1 MKIVILAAGIG
12 SRLGNPLPKPLT
24 TLKSGKTIMQ
34 QQVENLTS
42 YFSIDDINIV
52 VGFKKDLI
60 MESFPDITYIYNQN
74 FDQTNTSKSL
84 LKALKKN
91 HRESVLWLNGDVVF
105 DSEILK
111 ELIPN
116 IVADKSFVCVNN
128 SKVADEEVKYTLD
141 SKGFIKDLSKKV
153 LTTKALGE
161 AVGINF
167 VSSKDINTFIN
178 RLTECNDNDY
188 FERGIE
194 LAIEKDGMQVMAID
208 ISKFRC
214 MEIDFKEDLDNANKI
229 F

>member
-24 TLKSGKTIMQ
+24 VLKSGKTIMQ
-34 QQVENLTS
+34 QQ
-42 YFSIDDINIV
+42 IDNVSQFFDNDSINIV
-52 VGFKKDLI
+52 VGFKKELI
-60 MESFPDITYIYNQN
+60 LESFPDQTFIYNQF

-91 HRESVLWLNGDVVF
+91 HRDSVLWLNGDVVF
-105 DSEILK
+105 DAEILK
-111 ELIPN
+111 ELTPH
-116 IVADKSFVCVNN
+116 IVADKSFVCVNTQ
-128 SKVADEEVKYTLD
+128 KVGEEEVKYTLD
-141 SKGFIKDLSKKV
+141 DSGFIHELSKKV
-153 LTTKALGE
+153 VNGIGE

-167 VSSKDINTFIN
+167 ISSKDINALIA
-178 RLTECNDNDY
+178 RLEECGDNDY

-194 LAIEKDGMQVMAID
+194 MAIEKDNMKVMAID

-214 MEIDFKEDLDNANKI
+214 MEIDFREDLDNANKL

>member
-42 YFSIDDINIV
+42 YFDIDDINIV

-60 MESFPDITYIYNQN
+60 MESFPDITFIYNQN

-111 ELIPN
+111 ELMPN

-141 SKGFIKDLSKKV
+141 SKGFIKELSKKV

-167 VSSKDINTFIN
+167 ISSKDINTFIN

-194 LAIEKDGMQVMAID
+194 IAIEKDGMQVMAID

>member
-24 TLKSGKTIMQ
+24 NLKSGKTIMQ
-34 QQVENLTS
+34 QQIDNLTT
-42 YFSIDDINIV
+42 FFDIDNINIV

-60 MESFPDITYIYNQN
+60 MESFPDITFIYNQF

-91 HRESVLWLNGDVVF
+91 HKEPVLWLNGDVVF

-111 ELIPN
+111 VVMPL
-116 IVADKSFVCVNN
+116 IVANKSFVCVNN
-128 SKVADEEVKYTLD
+128 LEVAEEEVKYTLD
-141 SKGFIKDLSKKV
+141 KDGFVKELSKKV
-153 LTTKALGE
+153 KDGIGE

-167 VSSKDINTFIN
+167 ISSRDINTLIA
-178 RLTECNDNDY
+178 RLEECADNDY

-194 LAIEKDGMQVMAID
+194 LAIERDGLKITPVD
-208 ISKFRC
+208 ISSYRC
-214 MEIDFKEDLDNANKI
+214 MEIDFKEDLDSANKL